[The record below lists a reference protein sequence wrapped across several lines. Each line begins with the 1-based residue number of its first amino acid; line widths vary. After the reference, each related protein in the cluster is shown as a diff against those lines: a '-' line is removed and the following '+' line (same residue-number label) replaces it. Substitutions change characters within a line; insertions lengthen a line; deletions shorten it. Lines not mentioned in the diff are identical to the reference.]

1 MSTSNFDQT
10 IHSLVSKL
18 VPSQRF
24 MIYGCYGYTGEL
36 IVKLVREYG
45 LLKKVV
51 LAGRN
56 REQLED
62 MLKRQKIE
70 KSEVE
75 YQVFSLDQDSEVI
88 DEQVRKVDLVLLV
101 AGPFV
106 STSKA
111 IVDSCLRCGAHYLD
125 ITGEFPVFQS
135 ILENET
141 VKKQACEKDI
151 ILMPG
156 VGFDVVPTDCL
167 AKTLEEAFTSKFG
180 KEKAT
185 NPNAQ
190 LELAINTSNGAQTS
204 RGTTKSAVN
213 MLRSGQ
219 WGFPERVQGVIKP
232 VPRVVKEFPFYK
244 NGKEGFEN
252 SEIKQVTCMSV
263 PWGDIATA
271 YVSTGVPNVRVYFS
285 SSKNA
290 ATVAKIMNI
299 WLVNFLFFLF
309 FNLPF
314 VVPLIFKLIDWLM
327 PKGPEES
334 PDSRI
339 QIYGELTFQDST
351 NKNYKVC
358 GRAQTRAGYLF
369 TADSA
374 LLITLKIL
382 TKTGLKKHSGCLT
395 PSLAF
400 GADFLNEIG
409 GCKVEIVE

>member
-1 MSTSNFDQT
+1 MSTTTSQNFDQT
-10 IHSLVSKL
+10 IHSLISKL

-36 IVKLVREYG
+36 IVKLVRDCG

-56 REQLED
+56 RSSLED
-62 MLKRQKIE
+62 MLKRLKID

-106 STSKA
+106 ITSKA
-111 IVDSCLRCGAHYLD
+111 MVESCLRCGAHYLD
-125 ITGEFPVFQS
+125 ITGEAPVFQS
-135 ILENET
+135 ILENDT
-141 VKKQACEKDI
+141 VKKQACEIDI

-167 AKTLEEAFTSKFG
+167 SKKLEEEFSSRFG
-180 KEKAT
+180 KEKT
-185 NPNAQ
+185 TQPNAQ
-190 LELAINTSNGAQTS
+190 LELAINVGSTAVQTS
-204 RGTTKSAVN
+204 RGTTKSAIN
-213 MLRSGQ
+213 MLRQGT
-219 WGFPERVQGVIKP
+219 WGFPERVNGVIQP
-232 VPRVVKEFPFYK
+232 MPRVVKEFPFYK
-244 NGKEGFEN
+244 NG
-252 SEIKQVTCMSV
+252 QTATQPVTCVSV

-299 WLVNFLFFLF
+299 WLFNFLFFLF

-314 VVPLIFKLIDWLM
+314 VVPLMFKLIDWFM
-327 PKGPEES
+327 PKGPEEN
-334 PDSRI
+334 PESRVH
-339 QIYGELTFQDST
+339 IYGELFHRDNPAT
-351 NKNYKVC
+351 YKVC
-358 GRAQTRAGYLF
+358 GRAQAKAGYLF

-374 LLITLKIL
+374 LLIALKIL

-400 GADFLNEIG
+400 GADFLNEID
-409 GCKVEIVE
+409 GCKVEIVEEE